1 MQTNL
6 LSKCSVCGNQDLNY
20 LKGYE
25 KLFLLKCKKCDF
37 VFDERV
43 ASPQELNDYYDAA
56 NLAVKVIPEATINSF
71 NKLLDYFEKYKGA
84 GNILDLSCGQG
95 DFLVEAQKRNWN
107 VYGTEFSHSAIK
119 FCQDRGI
126 TMHQDDLNKEIFG
139 DIKFDVITSFEVI
152 EHINNPNDF
161 VSVINHKLQDKGV
174 AYCTTPNFNSLLR
187 FFEKDRFKMIVYPVH
202 ISFYTKQSIKYLG
215 KLNNLKSIK
224 LKTTGLDL
232 GRLIEVFKPSRKEN
246 SFNLNKHFHAN
257 KEITEKVRMG
267 ADSSILLK
275 FIKNIINF
283 ILSIFGAGDTLKVF
297 WKKNNLND

>member
-1 MQTNL
+1 MQRNL
-6 LSKCSVCGNQDLNY
+6 LSKCSVCGNHDLGY

-56 NLAVKVIPEATINSF
+56 NSTVKVVPDATINSF
-71 NKLLDYFEKYKGA
+71 NKLLDFFEKYKGA

-95 DFLVEAQKRNWN
+95 DFLVEAKKRNWN
-107 VYGTEFSHSAIK
+107 VYGTEFSQSAIN
-119 FCQDRGI
+119 FCLERGI

-139 DIKFDVITSFEVI
+139 GMKFDVITSFEVI

-161 VSVINHKLQDKGV
+161 ASLINHKLQDRGI

-202 ISFYTKQSIKYLG
+202 ISFYTKKSIKYLG

-232 GRLIEVFKPSRKEN
+232 GRLVEVFKPNKLEN
-246 SFNLNKHFHAN
+246 SPEPNKHFHAN

-267 ADSSILLK
+267 ADSSILIK
-275 FIKNIINF
+275 FIKNVINF
-283 ILSIFGAGDTLKVF
+283 ILSIVGAGDTLKVF
-297 WKKNNLND
+297 WKKNNLNN